1 MVASACKLPM
11 ATTMMRRHARRL
23 AKNPNICLLG
33 LTLIH
38 AMIVVSP
45 KQGVMHALWTAI
57 HVLELNLYANV
68 IARARG

>member
-1 MVASACKLPM
+1 MLQSMVAM
-11 ATTMMRRHARRL
+11 RL
-23 AKNPNICLLG
+23 AKNPNILLG

-57 HVLELNLYANV
+57 HVLELNLHATG

>member
-1 MVASACKLPM
+1 MVAM
-11 ATTMMRRHARRL
+11 RL
-23 AKNPNICLLG
+23 AKNPNILLG

-57 HVLELNLYANV
+57 HVLELNLYATG

>member
-1 MVASACKLPM
+1 MLQSMVAM
-11 ATTMMRRHARRL
+11 RL
-23 AKNPNICLLG
+23 AKNPNILLG

-57 HVLELNLYANV
+57 HVLELNLYADR